1 MEGKER
7 RGQGKEGDRQ
17 ESDKE
22 EGREREKG
30 KGRENGS
37 GRGQVCPIASAL
49 DPPAITDARQT
60 QKDFCRSVRQAHYC
74 MLIVKFLVLFRLF
87 PACCVHLF
95 IYL

>member
-1 MEGKER
+1 LEGKER

-37 GRGQVCPIASAL
+37 GRGQVCPHSFSSRSASDNRRASNSKRFLSVCPSSAL
-49 DPPAITDARQT
+49 LY
-60 QKDFCRSVRQAHYC
+60 AHS
-74 MLIVKFLVLFRLF
+74 
-87 PACCVHLF
+87 
-95 IYL
+95 